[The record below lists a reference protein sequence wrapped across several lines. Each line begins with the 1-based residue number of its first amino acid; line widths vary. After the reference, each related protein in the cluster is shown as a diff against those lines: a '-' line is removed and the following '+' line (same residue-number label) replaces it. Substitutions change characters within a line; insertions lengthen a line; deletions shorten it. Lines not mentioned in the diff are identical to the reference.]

1 MQSTALLE
9 KEVSELRAENEKK
22 KQRRTRSIRQILA
35 EEGLSVL
42 EASTLIAQP
51 EQAGLA
57 LVPRE
62 AGPAL
67 APSQPRTRALPTC
80 SVCGVKGHKLTACP
94 TRL

>member
-9 KEVSELRAENEKK
+9 KEVSELRAKNEKK

-42 EASTLIAQP
+42 EASALIAQL

-80 SVCGVKGHKLTACP
+80 SVCGVKGHKLTTCP

>member
-9 KEVSELRAENEKK
+9 KEVSELRAKNEKK
-22 KQRRTRSIRQILA
+22 KQRRTRSTRQIPA

>member
-9 KEVSELRAENEKK
+9 KEVSELRAKNEKK

-42 EASTLIAQP
+42 EASALIAQP

-80 SVCGVKGHKLTACP
+80 SVCGVKGHKLTTCP